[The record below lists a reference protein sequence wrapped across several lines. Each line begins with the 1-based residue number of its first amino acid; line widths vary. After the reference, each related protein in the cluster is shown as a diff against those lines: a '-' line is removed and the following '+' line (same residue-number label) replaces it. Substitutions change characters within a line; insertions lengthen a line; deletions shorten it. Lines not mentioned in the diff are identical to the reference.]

1 METLRTEDIP
11 LVRQPLFKAQE
22 LCGFSKL
29 KQSAT
34 KSEQFN
40 SQVELIYSVLKDEE
54 SGKTSL
60 TIQNEVRSPAMCFY
74 VYTTSAL
81 IPQCAE

>member
-1 METLRTEDIP
+1 METLRTEDIS
-11 LVRQPLFKAQE
+11 LGRQPLFKAQE

-40 SQVELIYSVLKDEE
+40 SQVELIYSVLEDED

-60 TIQNEVRSPAMCFY
+60 TIQHEVRSPAICFY
-74 VYTTSAL
+74 VYNPSAL
-81 IPQCAE
+81 IPQCTE